1 MVIIPGI
8 DSGALFEQQPRDLRG
23 TSKMQWVPPVAA
35 GRADECG
42 LTPQHLAQMGLQ
54 TKTSGRVRRQ
64 FGTPSDEGRSYRR
77 IYPTQ
82 TKAGPPT
89 TRRRARDRRQVRS
102 VHPLPPCFS
111 PPSAAAAIVRISRC

>member
-8 DSGALFEQQPRDLRG
+8 DIGALFEQQPRDLRG

-42 LTPQHLAQMGLQ
+42 LTPQHLAEMGLQ
-54 TKTSGRVRRQ
+54 TKTSGRMRRQ

-82 TKAGPPT
+82 TKAGPPPLADERGIGAKFDQYIHYRRAS
-89 TRRRARDRRQVRS
+89 RRRQRRLR
-102 VHPLPPCFS
+102 
-111 PPSAAAAIVRISRC
+111 